1 MRVVVDCLIEA
12 VFSTLKSAKFIL
24 DVPKIVSR
32 WPFTHGQF
40 TPLHASFIQCNH
52 SFYEKTMDY
61 KQPVKDKIND
71 GRKHL
76 SDEFNVKGTS
86 DQEVPLK
93 NKRSRV
99 PQAYHRMFL
108 TGAIYPSMLPSLSDA
123 LYALSE
129 NHCSRMNNVVES
141 GGESLIS
148 PRRDGKS
155 VSSNDDKYN
164 NNNNDNNNIGNNS
177 NENNN
182 CNDSSNNN
190 NGNIHN
196 NDNGNNNDNNNNKN
210 NTDNDNNNNKNYY
223 NTDNDNSISS
233 SSKSGGS
240 DINSKSNACYTSD
253 IFHSENDQHCIVTSN
268 SSNNNDNKNNDNDN
282 NTILNTSTLS
292 RLDETFMFNYSTY
305 ERSLN
310 HIKIKKEEGN
320 NPSGTIISS
329 QISSQSVE
337 PVVPKIPFIFTT
349 KQIDP
354 IGNLPHRTENGGI
367 ENIKYTTVGL
377 RRESDRN
384 KENNSNR
391 DFSTNADT
399 INTNIHTSTN
409 INTNTDTNINT
420 NINSNNDTN
429 DDNDNNFIDEKEKVS
444 EDNKYE
450 YNEQNDCE
458 SSLVLGADFWVNKR
472 RIENKLYFVINTT
485 PLFCTEKFNYYI
497 PYCPLSVDSQGIE
510 NVNCNNMITDNVSFK
525 NEENGICKE
534 EILDK
539 MDSYLPIQEIR
550 WFDSK
555 NSVLDLQN
563 TYSMISSKENILKAS
578 NKENFE
584 KSNNS
589 NNLIKRKYDLNS
601 NLILNKDDDKN
612 IDKEEK
618 NADNSIYDIRI
629 IQNIKPPLMYLIKIP
644 HSIVARNNDFM
655 QNPEL
660 SGAILKPMNE
670 YEIYAPETLEDR
682 ERERERKNS

>member
-1 MRVVVDCLIEA
+1 
-12 VFSTLKSAKFIL
+12 
-24 DVPKIVSR
+24 
-32 WPFTHGQF
+32 
-40 TPLHASFIQCNH
+40 
-52 SFYEKTMDY
+52 MDY
-61 KQPVKDKIND
+61 EQPVKDKIND

-76 SDEFNVKGTS
+76 SDEFNVAGTS
-86 DQEVPLK
+86 DQEIPLK

-108 TGAIYPSMLPSLSDA
+108 TGAIYPSMLSSLSDA

-129 NHCSRMNNVVES
+129 NHCSRRNTVVES

-148 PRRDGKS
+148 PRKDGTS

-164 NNNNDNNNIGNNS
+164 NNNNNISNNS

-182 CNDSSNNN
+182 CDDSSNYNNNNNYNNNSNDSSNNN
-190 NGNIHN
+190 NGNIN
-196 NDNGNNNDNNNNKN
+196 NNNNNGNNNNNNYDNNNNN
-210 NTDNDNNNNKNYY
+210 NH
-223 NTDNDNSISS
+223 TDNDNSISS

-240 DINSKSNACYTSD
+240 DINSESNACYTSD
-253 IFHSENDQHCIVTSN
+253 IFHSKNDQNGIVTSN
-268 SSNNNDNKNNDNDN
+268 SSNNSDNKNNYNDND
-282 NTILNTSTLS
+282 TILNTSTLS

-320 NPSGTIISS
+320 NPSGTIISA

-337 PVVPKIPFIFTT
+337 PVVLKIPFIFTS

-354 IGNLPHRTENGGI
+354 IGNLPHRTENRGI

-391 DFSTNADT
+391 DSSTNTD
-399 INTNIHTSTN
+399 NTNI
-409 INTNTDTNINT
+409 DTK
-420 NINSNNDTN
+420 INSKKDTN
-429 DDNDNNFIDEKEKVS
+429 DDNDNDFIDEKEKVS
-444 EDNKYE
+444 EGNKYE
-450 YNEQNDCE
+450 YNEQNDYE
-458 SSLVLGADFWVNKR
+458 SSLVLGADVWVNKR

-510 NVNCNNMITDNVSFK
+510 NVNSNNRMTDNVSFK
-525 NEENGICKE
+525 NEENGICIE

-539 MDSYLPIQEIR
+539 MDSYLPIQGIR
-550 WFDSK
+550 WFDSE

-563 TYSMISSKENILKAS
+563 SYSMISSQENVLKI
-578 NKENFE
+578 NNNENLE
-584 KSNNS
+584 ISNNS

-601 NLILNKDDDKN
+601 NRILNKDDDKN
-612 IDKEEK
+612 KDKEEK
-618 NADNSIYDIRI
+618 NANNPIYDIRI

-644 HSIVARNNDFM
+644 HSIVSRNNNFI

-682 ERERERKNS
+682 ERDRERERKKDL